1 MQSEFENNVATWL
14 GLTGEGRFLEAKDF
28 YFETLF
34 PSVIENF
41 VAKEENRKK
50 KVDVL
55 FSVLGFTPEPIIL
68 TQRALDPKV
77 HIIFYTNLEGDRFER
92 DINPYLQKFL
102 TSQYKLVELKDIR
115 FETIYHT
122 LQEQMSLSPARDY
135 ALDITG
141 GKKSMVASAAIFARD
156 FNFNVLYVDYTSYN
170 PDIRRPLP
178 GTEILSWVYDPEEDL
193 PELMDI

>member
-1 MQSEFENNVATWL
+1 MQEEFENNVAAWL
-14 GLTGEGRFLEAKDF
+14 QMNQCGQFLEAKEY

-34 PSVIENF
+34 PSVIDNF
-41 VAKEENRKK
+41 VAKDENRKK

-68 TQRALDPKV
+68 TQRALEPRV
-77 HIIFYTNLEGDRFER
+77 HVIFYTNLEGDRFER
-92 DINPYLQKFL
+92 EINPYLEKFL
-102 TSQYKLVELKDIR
+102 TSEYKLVELKDIR
-115 FETIYHT
+115 FRTIYQT
-122 LQEQMSLSPARDY
+122 MQEQMSLYPASDY

-156 FNFNVLYVDYTSYN
+156 MNFNVLYVDYTSYN

-178 GTEILSWVYDPEEDL
+178 GTEILSWVYDPLEDL
-193 PELMDI
+193 PELM